1 MRSFS
6 AQPTRG
12 QNLINFEGR
21 TGYARIAIETGVPI
35 VPILSIG
42 GQETQLFLTRGDRL
56 AKRLG
61 LHWIRQ
67 DILPLSVGVPFGM
80 TVFFPANMTLPAK
93 IVDQVLEPIDVVKQL
108 GKEPRRRRGRRTR
121 PLGDADGPRPACPGA
136 TVPCAGLTTTNPN
149 LLRRLS

>member
-108 GKEPRRRRGRRTR
+108 GKNPDVDEVDAHVRSVMQTALDRLARERRF
-121 PLGDADGPRPACPGA
+121 PVLG
-136 TVPCAGLTTTNPN
+136 
-149 LLRRLS
+149 